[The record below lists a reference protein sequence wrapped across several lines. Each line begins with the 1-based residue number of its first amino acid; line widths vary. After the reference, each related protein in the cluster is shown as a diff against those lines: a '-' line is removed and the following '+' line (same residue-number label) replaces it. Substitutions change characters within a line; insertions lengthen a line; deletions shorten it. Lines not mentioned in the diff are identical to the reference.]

1 MRLRLLCAA
10 AFIARL
16 RHRRAWRAA
25 FLRLRRITVQQVVEQ
40 AARRGQSSDDAIHD
54 WLVEKAVLLANIPRR
69 PWVLHDEELQSSSAD
84 EFSDGD

>member
-10 AFIARL
+10 AFLARL
-16 RHRRAWRAA
+16 RHRRAWRAT
-25 FLRLRRITVQQVVEQ
+25 FLRFRRTTVQQVVEQ
-40 AARRGQSSDDAIHD
+40 AARRAQSAGDAIQD

-69 PWVLHDEELQSSSAD
+69 PLLLHDEELESSSLD